1 MVFVGVKGT
10 VTALDRESGE
20 RVWETAL
27 KGSDF
32 VNVMQQGSDLFA
44 ASRGRL
50 YRLDPASGDILWLNE
65 LPGMGY
71 GIVTIAGSSQVA
83 PSAPAQAGWLLGAV
97 AAADHRFAGWR
108 GSRGLAGSRRV
119 HGVLEFG

>member
-1 MVFVGVKGT
+1 MAAAREMVFVGVKGT
-10 VTALDRESGE
+10 VTALDRDNGE

-32 VNVMQQGSDLFA
+32 VNVMVQGGDLFA

-71 GIVTIAGSSQVA
+71 GIVTIAGASQSA
-83 PSAPAQAGWLLGAV
+83 PSAEKSRRDQAAV
-97 AAADHRFAGWR
+97 IAAA
-108 GSRGLAGSRRV
+108 GS
-119 HGVLEFG
+119 